1 MTQICFSKSR
11 FSQLSWIAVLSALLC
26 LTASTTQAQLAGTGA
41 ITGTVTDTSGAV
53 IRNASVSATSV
64 NTNVTTVRH
73 STTSGDYSIT
83 PLTPGAYIVTATAVG
98 FQNYVQKNVNVNAL
112 STVVVNVTLSIG
124 TANETVTVTTA
135 PPNLETTDATI
146 GGVMEQTMYSSLP
159 LSMSQGGLANPDQ
172 RRATDFEYLMPGVQG
187 NLTSGTSGSSSGIVN
202 GSGSTGGVSE
212 LYIDGVN
219 VSAPMGVGD
228 PRLTWTAFGVD
239 SIDQFQVQTAGYSAQ
254 YAGQGVENFSVKQG
268 TNGYHGSVYEFFRN
282 TALDTWPFTAKVPT
296 FNSVGVLYP
305 NGIKPRENQN
315 EYGVV
320 VGGPIIK
327 NKLFLFYNY
336 GQYRFQHGPTAQA
349 QTAPTATMLNGDFTG
364 WAAVTGYHIYD
375 PATQSC
381 TSSAC
386 ARAQFVGL
394 KNGVSTPDVIPSA
407 RSSQASV
414 YYDKFMLPSEAIINQ
429 NAYSNNLNIGY
440 TSGLSNWYET
450 GRLDY
455 NMDAKNQL
463 SIIVAFGRQA
473 VTGEHGV
480 GAANGLPTPY
490 NTAQSYAPETTVDM
504 IKDNYTIT
512 PHMVNQLAYAYGR
525 YRSTSVT
532 PNDATQYAASTA
544 GLLNTPPGQAT
555 NGFPGITFG
564 GVDAVT
570 TEGGY
575 AWNTKASDVFTLT
588 DNLQWVRGKH
598 NFTIGGQINWMEYN
612 YLQVATPSGPMNYT
626 FNTTETA
633 GFTPGTQKTISTSG
647 ASFASYLIGA
657 VDQAS
662 VKAEYPELGGR
673 NRDPSL
679 WGQDDYKV
687 NPRLTLNLGLRWD
700 IYPSFREVHN
710 AFTFLNSTATN
721 PITGNSGTL
730 EYAGNGPAGVFL
742 GARTP
747 ASTSYK
753 NIGPRLGLAYSA
765 DNKTVIRASYGI
777 VFAHGDYV
785 GGNGSTG
792 PSQLG
797 ITPSATA
804 PAGTLNAPAF
814 YWDSTACTTSY
825 NNGVPCGFNG
835 TVTVPT
841 PSATYGTGNTVA
853 LGKSSSNIA
862 YMDRHY
868 ASRAPEYI
876 NWTFGVERA
885 LTQNMS
891 ISISYVGSEG
901 HFENPSGKARG
912 VWNNDLSPA
921 FSALNVVD
929 ATGTTNPLLTAPATP
944 ANIAQAQSLGFT
956 VPNPYAA
963 NSSPF
968 PTSLEVYQYF
978 EQFPQYSGITDSAG
992 FVGNSNFN
1000 ALEITIKQ
1008 RPAHGLDMMLNYTY
1022 SKTIDDGG
1030 TFREGYNTRLD
1041 RSLSTSD
1048 EPQNLSATAAYQLP
1062 FGQGHPWV
1070 ASGWGRPL
1078 VSDWNLSGIVIY
1090 HSGFPIV
1097 ATGTGCGTANI
1108 VTTCI
1113 PSIVPGIA
1121 ARINGS
1127 YGKTAGYNTAT
1138 TYTQKQYLN
1147 PAAFT
1152 VANVNTAQAYY
1163 QPGNA
1168 PRVAALN
1175 LWGPSLYNLDLG
1187 LKRNFPLFRES
1198 VKLQFE
1204 ADLLNATNHAV
1215 FGSPNAVVGSSS
1227 FGELTSVANVNRDLQ
1242 LSARISW

>member
-1 MTQICFSKSR
+1 
-11 FSQLSWIAVLSALLC
+11 
-26 LTASTTQAQLAGTGA
+26 
-41 ITGTVTDTSGAV
+41 
-53 IRNASVSATSV
+53 
-64 NTNVTTVRH
+64 
-73 STTSGDYSIT
+73 
-83 PLTPGAYIVTATAVG
+83 
-98 FQNYVQKNVNVNAL
+98 
-112 STVVVNVTLSIG
+112 
-124 TANETVTVTTA
+124 
-135 PPNLETTDATI
+135 
-146 GGVMEQTMYSSLP
+146 
-159 LSMSQGGLANPDQ
+159 
-172 RRATDFEYLMPGVQG
+172 
-187 NLTSGTSGSSSGIVN
+187 
-202 GSGSTGGVSE
+202 
-212 LYIDGVN
+212 
-219 VSAPMGVGD
+219 
-228 PRLTWTAFGVD
+228 
-239 SIDQFQVQTAGYSAQ
+239 
-254 YAGQGVENFSVKQG
+254 
-268 TNGYHGSVYEFFRN
+268 
-282 TALDTWPFTAKVPT
+282 
-296 FNSVGVLYP
+296 
-305 NGIKPRENQN
+305 
-315 EYGVV
+315 
-320 VGGPIIK
+320 
-327 NKLFLFYNY
+327 
-336 GQYRFQHGPTAQA
+336 
-349 QTAPTATMLNGDFTG
+349 
-364 WAAVTGYHIYD
+364 
-375 PATQSC
+375 
-381 TSSAC
+381 
-386 ARAQFVGL
+386 
-394 KNGVSTPDVIPSA
+394 
-407 RSSQASV
+407 
-414 YYDKFMLPSEAIINQ
+414 
-429 NAYSNNLNIGY
+429 
-440 TSGLSNWYET
+440 
-450 GRLDY
+450 
-455 NMDAKNQL
+455 
-463 SIIVAFGRQA
+463 
-473 VTGEHGV
+473 
-480 GAANGLPTPY
+480 
-490 NTAQSYAPETTVDM
+490 
-504 IKDNYTIT
+504 
-512 PHMVNQLAYAYGR
+512 
-525 YRSTSVT
+525 
-532 PNDATQYAASTA
+532 
-544 GLLNTPPGQAT
+544 
-555 NGFPGITFG
+555 
-564 GVDAVT
+564 
-570 TEGGY
+570 
-575 AWNTKASDVFTLT
+575 
-588 DNLQWVRGKH
+588 
-598 NFTIGGQINWMEYN
+598 
-612 YLQVATPSGPMNYT
+612 
-626 FNTTETA
+626 
-633 GFTPGTQKTISTSG
+633 
-647 ASFASYLIGA
+647 
-657 VDQAS
+657 
-662 VKAEYPELGGR
+662 
-673 NRDPSL
+673 
-679 WGQDDYKV
+679 
-687 NPRLTLNLGLRWD
+687 
-700 IYPSFREVHN
+700 
-710 AFTFLNSTATN
+710 
-721 PITGNSGTL
+721 
-730 EYAGNGPAGVFL
+730 
-742 GARTP
+742 
-747 ASTSYK
+747 
-753 NIGPRLGLAYSA
+753 
-765 DNKTVIRASYGI
+765 
-777 VFAHGDYV
+777 
-785 GGNGSTG
+785 
-792 PSQLG
+792 
-797 ITPSATA
+797 
-804 PAGTLNAPAF
+804 
-814 YWDSTACTTSY
+814 
-825 NNGVPCGFNG
+825 
-835 TVTVPT
+835 
-841 PSATYGTGNTVA
+841 
-853 LGKSSSNIA
+853 
-862 YMDRHY
+862 MDRHY